1 MIEFKTHFK
10 FFKEDKMSE
19 PDLHFQCVDILAKDI
34 FVKDEDSDEEET
46 KQYKKKEEGMPDIND
61 NKRKYVILLFGTNGD
76 GESTCLTVTNF
87 EPFFYVKIPKQYEDK
102 PNECL
107 DYLKSYLLSYIH
119 ENSHDL
125 VKFDLEK
132 HKTLWDYNLDAYTDF
147 IKISFPCMELFRR
160 IKDKLLDKK
169 CISNI
174 FKTSEIFGTT
184 GIKRFGK
191 NVSFEVYESNI
202 DPVLRFF
209 HIQDIS
215 PAGWILVNKDKY
227 EENETRDVKTK
238 YSYTANWKDVYPSKD
253 TSLAPLLIGSW
264 DIECMSSHGDFPLAK
279 KTWRKPARE
288 LVDNKINNVKD
299 ISKHIANALRLGA
312 GGSLL
317 EEHKTSNKLSPI
329 YLKKCSNEIYKNID
343 EKIIESMF
351 ESSGRQARVIDA
363 FKNDFEKS
371 IDELETELTA
381 IFPSITGDEIIQIGT
396 VLYRKNTPVS
406 KHIWVLGSCDVDMV
420 KPPGASVPIE
430 VHVFDKEASLIKSW
444 ARWIA
449 KADIDVMIG
458 YNIFGFDEK
467 FLYQRCEEL
476 DICDS
481 LTPFSRLFSSKV
493 RLEEKFLSS
502 AAMGDNTMYVLKS
515 TGRLQI
521 DMFHYVRRNYN
532 LDSYSL
538 DNVSATFVSGNVI
551 GDVEQLDETKFKF
564 KTRST
569 KGIVV
574 GRYITL
580 MDEENDRVI
589 YKSLV
594 INVEPKSLTILIEGG
609 LEELNESGVKAS
621 KWAQV
626 KDDVS
631 PKELFA
637 LHKGS
642 AKDRAK
648 IAKYCLQDC
657 DLVIE
662 LFNKL
667 EVLNNSIA
675 MANVCSVPV
684 SFIFTRGQGIK
695 IESLIFKQCRLNDK
709 LIVVLP
715 SPRQRDDVIED
726 DEDDDNNNTS
736 YEGAIV
742 LDPKTGIY
750 IDDPVTALDFASLYP
765 STIISENISHDTLIW
780 VKEYDNDMNYVRTI
794 EGSDTFDKVE
804 GASYVNIEFDLL
816 VPDPDS
822 DLKNKPK
829 IKKGIRVARYIQTA
843 VSGRD
848 KIGLEG
854 TIPKILKMLLASRK
868 EARKAAEKEE
878 DEFRKALLD
887 AKQLAYKLTANA
899 LYGQLGSGTFKIRRQ
914 VLAASTTAY
923 GRKQLMY
930 AKTCIEAVYGSEV
943 EVKAVGC
950 KTAGRDPRCCA
961 EYVYGDSVT
970 GDTPILIKNNTSHP
984 FLKRIDELIVE
995 GYWDTYHTTKEAI
1008 DISDLNIQ
1016 VWTDK
1021 GFTNV
1026 SKIIRHHI
1034 APDKKLHRILTHTG
1048 VVDVTEDHSLVLS
1061 SGEKVKPSDV
1071 GIGTELMHNDK
1082 AFECFESTDFEI
1094 TEDEAFVM
1102 GFFVADG
1109 SSDIYETNYGSKAT
1123 WAINKA
1129 DKDLLNLAKEKCPF
1143 ETKILNTLESSGV
1156 YKLVPVGNIIDPA
1169 KRYRKLFYNSHRE
1182 KRIPSIILNS
1192 PIEIVKSFW
1201 DGFYAGDG
1209 DKDPHGYTRVDQK
1222 GKEICMG
1229 LYLIGRRLGYNV
1241 SITDRADK
1249 QTVFRL
1255 TLTKKKQ
1262 RKNPIAIKKIIDL
1275 PNPGDVY
1282 VYDLETENHHFG
1294 VGPGALIVHNTDS
1307 VFIKMSPRNPETG
1320 ELLHG
1325 KAAIEKAKELTEEA
1339 GKLISKCLK
1348 PPHDFEF
1355 DKIFRTFCLLS
1366 KKRYVGDMSEG
1377 DLSEDGFHRKAMG
1390 IVMKRR
1396 DNAQIVKYVYGG
1408 IVDRILDPKL
1418 TDVKSGVLDAFE
1430 FVQTT
1435 AKELLDGKFKLNK
1448 LTITKSLRAEYAD
1461 PTRIAHKVLADRIS
1475 ERDPGNAPSTTERI
1489 PFVYIE
1495 TPPGKPV
1502 PKLQGDRIETPKFIL
1517 ENSLKPDYEF
1527 YITNQIAKPVSQ
1539 VFALALEY
1547 LPGIKTELKQC
1558 EKARD
1563 VVAAREALAHKV
1575 LFEKLLTDS
1584 KMKSTG
1590 QKAIS
1595 SFFKKV

>member
-1 MIEFKTHFK
+1 
-10 FFKEDKMSE
+10 MSSE
-19 PDLHFQCVDILAKDI
+19 DLHFQCVDILAKDVFI
-34 FVKDEDSDEEET
+34 KDVDSDSDSDSKDKKEKKDYT
-46 KQYKKKEEGMPDIND
+46 DFKKKEEGMPDISD
-61 NKRKYVILLFGTNGD
+61 NKKMFTILLFGTDMKGQ
-76 GESTCLTVTNF
+76 SICLEIQNF
-87 EPFFYVKIPKQYEDK
+87 EPFFFIRVPNKYEDK
-102 PNECL
+102 AVECL
-107 DYLKSYLLSYIH
+107 DLLRDYLLEFVH
-119 ENSHDL
+119 ENAQSKL
-125 VKFDLEK
+125 TFKLEK
-132 HKTLWDYNLDAYTDF
+132 HKTLWDYNLDAYSHF
-147 IKISFPCMELFRR
+147 IKISFPSLDLFRR

-169 CISNI
+169 NI
-174 FKTSEIFGTT
+174 PIVFKTNEIFGTI
-184 GIKRFGK
+184 GEKKLGK
-191 NVSFEVYESNI
+191 FISFEIYESNI

-215 PAGWILVNKDKY
+215 PAGWV
-227 EENETRDVKTK
+227 TVKK
-238 YSYTANWKDVYPSKD
+238 GSYLDNDIGDAKTHSSYVADWKDVNPSKEG
-253 TSLAPLLIGSW
+253 TSIMAPLLIGSW
-264 DIECMSSHGDFPLAK
+264 DIECMSSHGDFPLPK
-279 KTWRKPARE
+279 KTWRKIARE
-288 LVDNKINNVKD
+288 LIENKINDLKS
-299 ISKHIANALRLGA
+299 ICKQIAHGIRLGA
-312 GGSLL
+312 KGKPLPSLADSSY
-317 EEHKTSNKLSPI
+317 KISPI
-329 YLKKCSNEIYKNID
+329 YLKRGPNDID
-343 EKIIESMF
+343 ANLDESTIEGMVSM
-351 ESSGRQARVIDA
+351 SGRGAMLLEA
-363 FKNDFEKS
+363 FRQDLEKATNDV
-371 IDELETELTA
+371 ETQLTA
-381 IFPSITGDEIIQIGT
+381 IFPPICGDPVIQIGT
-396 VLYRKNTPVS
+396 VLYRKNTAVS
-406 KHIWVLGSCDVDMV
+406 KHIWVLGSCDRDLV

-430 VHVFDKEASLIKSW
+430 VYVFDNEASLIKSW
-444 ARWIA
+444 ARWIG
-449 KADIDVMIG
+449 KADIDVLIG

-467 FLYQRCEEL
+467 FLYERCEEL
-476 DICDS
+476 GIAN
-481 LTPFSRLFSSKV
+481 LLYPFSRLMSSKV

-521 DMFHYVRRNYN
+521 DMLHYVRRNYN
-532 LDSYSL
+532 LDSYTL
-538 DNVSATFVSGNVI
+538 DNVSATFVSGNII
-551 GDVEQLDETKFKF
+551 GEVEQQEDDETIFKF
-564 KTRST
+564 KTKST
-569 KGIVV
+569 KGIVK

-594 INVEPKSLTILIEGG
+594 LNVEPKALTILIEGG
-609 LEELNESGVKAS
+609 LEELNESGVKAV

-637 LHKGS
+637 LHKGD

-667 EVLNNSIA
+667 EVLNNSVA

-695 IESLIFKQCRLNDK
+695 IESLIFKQCMLNDK

-715 SPRQRDDVIED
+715 SPRQRDEVIDD
-726 DEDDDNNNTS
+726 DETGNDPS

-780 VKEYDNDMNYVRTI
+780 VKEYDNDMNYVQTV
-794 EGSDTFDKVE
+794 EGSDRFDNLE

-822 DLKNKPK
+822 DLKHKPK
-829 IKKGIRVARYIQTA
+829 IKQGIRIARYVQTA
-843 VSGRD
+843 VPGRD
-848 KIGLEG
+848 TIGLEG

-878 DEFRKALLD
+878 DEFTKALLD

-930 AKTCIEAVYGSEV
+930 AKKCIEDVYGSEV

-970 GDTPILIKNNTSHP
+970 GDTPLLIQTKDGYMNLMEIH
-984 FLKRIDELIVE
+984 DLIPSVNWSE
-995 GYWDTYHTTKEAI
+995 YHETKEMFIPI
-1008 DISDLNIQ
+1008 DDNNMNI
-1016 VWTDK
+1016 WTEK
-1021 GFTNV
+1021 GWT
-1026 SKIIRHHI
+1026 KIMKVIRHKL
-1034 APDKKLHRILTHTG
+1034 DKSKKMFRIQTG
-1048 VVDVTEDHSLVLS
+1048 AGYVDVSSDHSLL
-1061 SGEKVKPSDV
+1061 KPD
-1071 GIGTELMHNDK
+1071 GTCLKPTEAKIGMNLMHSLPPKVENLCVRSFDYSDK
-1082 AFECFESTDFEI
+1082 MIDSLK
-1094 TEDEAFVM
+1094 
-1102 GFFVADG
+1102 
-1109 SSDIYETNYGSKAT
+1109 Y
-1123 WAINKA
+1123 
-1129 DKDLLNLAKEKCPF
+1129 LLNTDKYLDDSN
-1143 ETKILNTLESSGV
+1143 TKI
-1156 YKLVPVGNIIDPA
+1156 I
-1169 KRYRKLFYNSHRE
+1169 
-1182 KRIPSIILNS
+1182 SIEE
-1192 PIEIVKSFW
+1192 IEF
-1201 DGFYAGDG
+1201 DYEND
-1209 DKDPHGYTRVDQK
+1209 
-1222 GKEICMG
+1222 
-1229 LYLIGRRLGYNV
+1229 
-1241 SITDRADK
+1241 
-1249 QTVFRL
+1249 
-1255 TLTKKKQ
+1255 
-1262 RKNPIAIKKIIDL
+1262 
-1275 PNPGDVY
+1275 Y

-1307 VFIKMSPRNPETG
+1307 VFIKMSPRNPDTG

-1325 KAAIEKAKELTEEA
+1325 KEAIEKAKELTEEA

-1396 DNAQIVKYVYGG
+1396 DNAPIVKYVYGG

-1430 FVQTT
+1430 FVQST
-1435 AKELLDGKFKLNK
+1435 AKDLLDGKFKLNK

-1461 PTRIAHKVLADRIS
+1461 PTRIAHKVLADRIG

-1489 PFVYIE
+1489 PFVYIA
-1495 TPPGKPV
+1495 TPPGKPI
-1502 PKLQGDRIETPKFIL
+1502 PKLQGDRIETPKFIID
-1517 ENSLKPDYEF
+1517 NHLKPDYEF

-1547 LPGIKTELKQC
+1547 LPGIKTELKMT

-1563 VVAAREALAHKV
+1563 VVAAREALAEKV
-1575 LFEKLLTDS
+1575 LFEKLLMNS
-1584 KMKSTG
+1584 KMKTTG

-1595 SFFKKV
+1595 TFFKKM